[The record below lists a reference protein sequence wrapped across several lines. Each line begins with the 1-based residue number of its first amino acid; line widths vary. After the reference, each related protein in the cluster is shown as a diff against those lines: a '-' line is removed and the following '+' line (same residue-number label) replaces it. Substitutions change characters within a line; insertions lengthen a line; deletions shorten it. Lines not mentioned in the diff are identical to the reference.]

1 MPDPAETETE
11 RLRQVVDE
19 LFHDRLRVTR
29 RDLYSAAAADI
40 HVPAETLALLNEIA
54 EGSYSRQEM
63 LEAIEGAVRDR
74 EEAEREARRP
84 ERIVALEDTAEAE
97 HAIADDTTLNA
108 LIQESSG
115 PPPDAPRFREPGE

>member
-1 MPDPAETETE
+1 MPDPAETE

-19 LFHDRLRVTR
+19 VFHDRLRVTR
-29 RDLYSAAAADI
+29 RDLYSVAAADI
-40 HVPAETLALLNEIA
+40 HVPAETLTLLNEIP
-54 EGSYSRQEM
+54 EGSYSRREM

-74 EEAEREARRP
+74 DEAEREARRP
-84 ERIVALEDTAEAE
+84 EQITALEDTAEAE

-115 PPPDAPRFREPGE
+115 PPPDAPRFLEPGE

>member
-1 MPDPAETETE
+1 MPAETE

-40 HVPAETLALLNEIA
+40 HVPAETLALLNEIP
-54 EGSYSRQEM
+54 EGSYSRGEM

-74 EEAEREARRP
+74 DEAERETRP

-97 HAIADDTTLNA
+97 RAIIGDTTLNA
-108 LIQESSG
+108 LIQGPSG
-115 PPPDAPRFREPGE
+115 PPPDAPPFREPGE

>member
-1 MPDPAETETE
+1 MPDPAETE

-19 LFHDRLRVTR
+19 VFHDRPRVTR

-40 HVPAETLALLNEIA
+40 HVPAETLTLLNEIP
-54 EGSYSRQEM
+54 EGSYSRREM

-74 EEAEREARRP
+74 DEAEREARRP
-84 ERIVALEDTAEAE
+84 ERITALEDTAEAE

>member
-1 MPDPAETETE
+1 MPDPAVTE

-40 HVPAETLALLNEIA
+40 HVPAETLALLNEIP
-54 EGSYSRQEM
+54 EGSYSRGEM

-74 EEAEREARRP
+74 DEAERETRP
-84 ERIVALEDTAEAE
+84 ERIVALEDTPEAE

-108 LIQESSG
+108 LIQEPSG

>member
-1 MPDPAETETE
+1 MPDPAVTE

-40 HVPAETLALLNEIA
+40 HVPAETLALLNEIP
-54 EGSYSRQEM
+54 EGSYSRGEM

-74 EEAEREARRP
+74 DEAEREARRP

-97 HAIADDTTLNA
+97 RAIIGDTTLNA
-108 LIQESSG
+108 LIQGPSG
-115 PPPDAPRFREPGE
+115 PPPDAPPFREPGE

>member
-1 MPDPAETETE
+1 MPDPAETE

-19 LFHDRLRVTR
+19 VFHDRLRVTR
-29 RDLYSAAAADI
+29 RELYSAAAADI
-40 HVPAETLALLNEIA
+40 HVPAETLALLNEIP
-54 EGSYSRQEM
+54 EGSYSRREM

-74 EEAEREARRP
+74 DEAERKARPP
-84 ERIVALEDTAEAE
+84 EHITALEDTAEAE
-97 HAIADDTTLNA
+97 HAIADDTTLDA

>member
-1 MPDPAETETE
+1 MPAETE

-40 HVPAETLALLNEIA
+40 HVPAETLALLNEIP
-54 EGSYSRQEM
+54 EGSYSRAEM
-63 LEAIEGAVRDR
+63 LDAIEGAVRDR

-97 HAIADDTTLNA
+97 RAIIGDTTLNA
-108 LIQESSG
+108 LIQGPSG
-115 PPPDAPRFREPGE
+115 PPPDAPPFREPGE

>member
-1 MPDPAETETE
+1 MPDPAETE

-19 LFHDRLRVTR
+19 VFHDRLRATR

-40 HVPAETLALLNEIA
+40 HVPAETLALLNEIP
-54 EGSYSRQEM
+54 EGSYSRREM

-74 EEAEREARRP
+74 DEAEREARRP
-84 ERIVALEDTAEAE
+84 ERITALEDTAEAE

>member
-1 MPDPAETETE
+1 MPDPAETE

-40 HVPAETLALLNEIA
+40 HVPAETLALLNEIP
-54 EGSYSRQEM
+54 EGSYSRDEM
-63 LEAIEGAVRDR
+63 LEAIEGAVRAR
-74 EEAEREARRP
+74 EEAERETRRP

-97 HAIADDTTLNA
+97 RAITEDTTLNA
-108 LIQESSG
+108 LIQEPSG
-115 PPPDAPRFREPGE
+115 PPPDAPRFQEPGE

>member
-1 MPDPAETETE
+1 MPDPAETE

-19 LFHDRLRVTR
+19 VFHDRLRVTR

-40 HVPAETLALLNEIA
+40 HVPAETLALLNEIP
-54 EGSYSRQEM
+54 EGSYSRREM
-63 LEAIEGAVRDR
+63 LEAIEGAVRNRD
-74 EEAEREARRP
+74 EAEREARPP
-84 ERIVALEDTAEAE
+84 ERITALEDTPEFE

>member
-1 MPDPAETETE
+1 MPDPAETE

-19 LFHDRLRVTR
+19 VFHDRLRVTR

-40 HVPAETLALLNEIA
+40 HVPAETLALLNEIP
-54 EGSYSRQEM
+54 EGSYSRREM

-74 EEAEREARRP
+74 DEVEREARRP
-84 ERIVALEDTAEAE
+84 EQITALEDTPEAE

>member
-1 MPDPAETETE
+1 MPDPAETE

-19 LFHDRLRVTR
+19 VFHDRLRVTR

-40 HVPAETLALLNEIA
+40 HVSAETLALLNEIP
-54 EGSYSRQEM
+54 EGSYSRREM
-63 LEAIEGAVRDR
+63 LEAIEEAVRARD
-74 EEAEREARRP
+74 EAEREARRP
-84 ERIVALEDTAEAE
+84 ERITALEDTPEFE

>member
-1 MPDPAETETE
+1 MPDPAETE

-19 LFHDRLRVTR
+19 VFHDRLRVTR

-40 HVPAETLALLNEIA
+40 HVPAETLALLNEIP
-54 EGSYSRQEM
+54 EGSYSRREM

-74 EEAEREARRP
+74 DEAEREARRP
-84 ERIVALEDTAEAE
+84 ERITALEDTPEFE

-115 PPPDAPRFREPGE
+115 PPPDAPRFQEPGE

>member
-1 MPDPAETETE
+1 MDTE

-19 LFHDRLRVTR
+19 IFHDRPHVMR

-40 HVPAETLALLNEIA
+40 HVPAETLALLNEIP
-54 EGSYSRQEM
+54 EGSYDRGEM

-74 EEAEREARRP
+74 DEAERRARPP
-84 ERIVALEDTAEAE
+84 EQIAALEDTAEAE
-97 HAIADDTTLNA
+97 HAIADDTTLGA
-108 LIQESSG
+108 LTQDNTG